1 MNKDQFLILLQRYL
15 HGTATSEETAFL
27 HAYYNVFITDNDVIN
42 LLNGHEKEKLK
53 LSIRAGIQK
62 EIAQK
67 GRTKKIQI
75 RALIAAAATVII
87 VLSFSLY
94 FFKPKSKPQDAPGL
108 SAIVKIPPG
117 SNKAVLTLHDGR
129 QISVTDA
136 RHGQLVV
143 EGNMAINKTA
153 DGELNY
159 QNGGRP
165 ANTPAMFNTLTTPR
179 GGQYQ
184 MTLSDGTKVWLN
196 AASSI
201 RYPVSFAGSSKR
213 EVEITGEVYFEVV
226 HDVHQPFRVISNGM
240 EIEDLGTE
248 FNVNAYNDEPV
259 IRTSLVEGSIKISKG
274 GRAIIMEPG
283 MEATI
288 KTGESL
294 IKVGPGDIEEAVA
307 WRNGQTIFTNQNIQ
321 TIMRQVSR
329 WYDVDVIYEGALTD
343 RRFDGGISRKSD
355 LSAVLKILQLN
366 HIHFKMNGRQI
377 IIKPYN

>member
-15 HGTATSEETAFL
+15 DGTATPEETAFL
-27 HAYYNVFITDNDVIN
+27 HAYYNAFTTDNDVIN

-53 LSIRAGIQK
+53 LSIRAAIQK

-67 GRTKKIQI
+67 SRTKKMPI
-75 RALIAAAATVII
+75 RPLIAAAASILI
-87 VLSFSLY
+87 VLSFFLY
-94 FFKPKSKPQDAPGL
+94 FFKPKTKPQHASELP
-108 SAIVKIPPG
+108 AIVNIPPG
-117 SNKAVLTLHDGR
+117 SNKAVLTLNDGR

-136 RHGQLVV
+136 RQGQLAV
-143 EGNMAINKTA
+143 EGSMAINKTA

-165 ANTPAMFNTLTTPR
+165 ANAQTMYNTLTTPR

-196 AASSI
+196 ATSSI
-201 RYPVSFAGSSKR
+201 RYPVSFAGSSRR
-213 EVEITGEVYFEVV
+213 EVEITGEVYFEVK
-226 HDVHQPFRVISNGM
+226 HDARQPFRVISNGM

-259 IRTSLVEGSIKISKG
+259 IRTSLVEGSIKVSKG
-274 GRAIIMEPG
+274 GRAVMMEPG

-288 KTGESL
+288 KPGESL
-294 IKVGPGDIEEAVA
+294 IKVGRGDIEEAVA
-307 WRNGQTIFTNQNIQ
+307 WRNGQTLFTNQNIQ

-329 WYDVDVIYEGALTD
+329 WYDVEVTYEGTLTD

-366 HIHFKMNGRQI
+366 HIHFTMNGRQI
-377 IIKPYN
+377 IIKP